1 MAAKFLCVG
10 GGGVGVGVE
19 VWCLCPDGCP
29 LFFVK
34 DTGWECW
41 PLPLAHPHFPLGAES
56 LEDCGDHQVLEGRGP
71 GSGHVCEL
79 ALTKPLWVWEHGGH
93 SYVTLS
99 SFLIGHPSPQA
110 IFFFLLDPMQMVVS
124 HLVVAEDP
132 TQDPWKR
139 NRCSEPLSHLSSPT
153 QVTSSQGEC

>member
-1 MAAKFLCVG
+1 MHKHAPHPQQFLSELQDSMQWQQNSCVCV

-19 VWCLCPDGCP
+19 VWCLCLDGCP

-71 GSGHVCEL
+71 GSGHVREL

-110 IFFFLLDPMQMVVS
+110 IFFFLLDPM
-124 HLVVAEDP
+124 
-132 TQDPWKR
+132 
-139 NRCSEPLSHLSSPT
+139 
-153 QVTSSQGEC
+153 